1 MIESNLDAANGILT
15 VRPTAKLE
23 QADFENLA
31 KTVDPFV
38 EKRGGLS
45 GLIIEAK
52 AFPGWAGFGALVAHL
67 RFVREHHKKVG
78 KVAVVTDSAMGD
90 LAEKLASH
98 FVAAQIKHFGAGE
111 ADAATKWILSR
122 A

>member
-1 MIESNLDAANGILT
+1 MIEPNLDTGNAILT

-38 EKRGGLS
+38 EKSGGLR
-45 GLIIEAK
+45 GLVIEAK
-52 AFPGWAGFGALVAHL
+52 AFPGWASFGALVAHL
-67 RFVREHHKKVG
+67 RFVRDHHKKVR

-98 FVAAQIKHFGAGE
+98 FVAAQIRHFGAGE
-111 ADAATKWILSR
+111 GEAARKWILSEG
-122 A
+122 

>member
-1 MIESNLDAANGILT
+1 MIESNLDTANAILT

-23 QADFENLA
+23 QADFESLA

-38 EKRGGLS
+38 EKSGGLR
-45 GLIIEAK
+45 GLVIEAK

-67 RFVREHHKKVG
+67 RFVRDHHKKVQ

-98 FVAAQIKHFGAGE
+98 FVAAQIKHFPSAEME
-111 ADAATKWILSR
+111 AARKWILGQ

>member
-1 MIESNLDAANGILT
+1 MIESNLDTANAILT

-23 QADFENLA
+23 QADFESLA

-38 EKRGGLS
+38 EKGGGLR
-45 GLIIEAK
+45 GLVIEAK

-67 RFVREHHKKVG
+67 RFVRDHHKKVR

-98 FVAAQIKHFGAGE
+98 FVAAQIKHFSAGE
-111 ADAATKWILSR
+111 GEAARKWILSEG
-122 A
+122 

>member
-1 MIESNLDAANGILT
+1 MIESNLDTANAILT

-38 EKRGGLS
+38 EKSGGLR
-45 GLIIEAK
+45 GLVIEAK

-67 RFVREHHKKVG
+67 RFVRDHHQKVR

-111 ADAATKWILSR
+111 GEAARQWILSEG
-122 A
+122 

>member
-52 AFPGWAGFGALVAHL
+52 AFPGWAGFGALIAHL
-67 RFVREHHKKVG
+67 RFVREHHKKVR

-98 FVAAQIKHFGAGE
+98 FVAAQIKHFPSGE
-111 ADAATKWILSR
+111 LDAARKWILSQG
-122 A
+122 

>member
-1 MIESNLDAANGILT
+1 MIESNLDTANAILT

-23 QADFENLA
+23 QADFESLA

-38 EKRGGLS
+38 EKSGGLR
-45 GLIIEAK
+45 GLVIEAK

-67 RFVREHHKKVG
+67 RFVRDHHQKVR

-111 ADAATKWILSR
+111 GEAARQWILSEG
-122 A
+122 